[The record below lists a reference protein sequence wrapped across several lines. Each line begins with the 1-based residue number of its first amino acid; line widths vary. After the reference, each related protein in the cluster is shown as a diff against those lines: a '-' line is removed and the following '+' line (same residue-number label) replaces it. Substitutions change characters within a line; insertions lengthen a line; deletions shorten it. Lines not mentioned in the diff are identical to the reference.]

1 MISKRLKEISKY
13 TKGYNLLLDVGSDHG
28 LLPIY
33 AINNDYVK
41 DAIASDINYKPLI
54 KAKENF
60 TKYNL
65 DIKTIVFDGIP
76 ETDADIIAI
85 CGMGAELI
93 IQILEKTL
101 NNAKNLKRLILSPNN
116 DYYILRQYLN
126 NKFNIVWEEVIID
139 RNHYYEVIV
148 VELGNSNYSDKEL
161 YFGPIL
167 LKTRTKEFIDK
178 LNKDLSTLK
187 NIVDGITNDNKK
199 IEVKK
204 EIEMIEEVLCQDT
217 L

>member
-1 MISKRLKEISKY
+1 MISKRLKEIAKY

-60 TKYNL
+60 KKYNL
-65 DIKTIVFDGIP
+65 EIETLCFDGIP
-76 ETDADIIAI
+76 KTNSDVISI

-126 NKFNIVWEEVIID
+126 NKFNIVDEEVIID

-148 VELGNSNYSDKEL
+148 LEEGNSNYTDKEL

-167 LKTRTKEFIDK
+167 LKKRTKVFIDK

-187 NIVDGITNDNKK
+187 NIVDGITNNDKK
-199 IEVKK
+199 EEIKK
-204 EIEMIEEVLCQDT
+204 EIKMIEEVLCQDT

>member
-126 NKFNIVWEEVIID
+126 NKFNIVDEEVIYD
-139 RNHYYEVIV
+139 KNHYYEVIV